1 MNIVFNTQDLIL
13 GLTGGLIIGLSVTI
27 MLLFKGRVTGISG
40 ITYRFVTMEK
50 GEWPWRGFFLFGLI
64 TGGIV
69 MGQLDPESMNNTV
82 TRSFE
87 QLVLAGFLV
96 GFGTLLGNGCTS
108 GHGVC
113 GISRLSVRSIIAT
126 LAFMLTGIITTYI
139 FRVFVTGA

>member
-13 GLTGGLIIGLSVTI
+13 GLTGGLIIGLAVTI

-50 GEWPWRGFFLFGLI
+50 GEWTWRGFFLFGLI